1 MQSTDHTFYKR
12 FRDKVIQAA
21 EDMKDENERRICF
34 MLHHYSMIPKAHEQF
49 FFNLARSFPS
59 PPIYLFI
66 IIGMLGTNITRF
78 TSVSRPGCHTDQSER
93 SGTFYKLIGES
104 RLGKGIAMNVL

>member
-1 MQSTDHTFYKR
+1 MQSPDQTFYQR
-12 FRDKVIQAA
+12 FRDTVIQAA

-34 MLHHYSMIPKAHEQF
+34 MLHHYTMIPEKHTQF
-49 FFNLARSFPS
+49 FFNLARSYPS

-66 IIGMLGTNITRF
+66 TIGLLATNITRF
-78 TSVSRPGCHTDQSER
+78 CSVARPGCHPDQSER
-93 SGTFYKLIGES
+93 SGTFYNLIGDS